1 MVGAMLTLRVL
12 SIRSM
17 TPPDAHEVVVD
28 GIEATIGRAPG
39 NLLALTDDP
48 AISRVHAKVIPSGDL
63 YLLRD
68 LSANGTVLQR
78 HGKKSD
84 INQEETALENG
95 DLIKIGEYLIA
106 VELATKPAEASPLQE
121 PSIRAQDQPEV
132 QPFPWPDSGEDPF
145 NWPQDI
151 HKPADP
157 FAPRQ
162 PALAASAAEGFESSG
177 LAVDPFMDLLNHF
190 AESSSPYE
198 PSISP
203 AGSFEAGAKPLM
215 EASAAFNAPTPTR
228 PVNDNDALI
237 AAFFDGSGLPFNPED
252 FQETETKER
261 FMHHLGRL
269 MRVLAEEG
277 RKSASARAA
286 VKRELHLD
294 VTQLR
299 SRNNNPLKFCSSNES
314 ALRGLLGLEA
324 ETYIDGESAI
334 QEIFT
339 DQLEQQLAI
348 QAALQASVQT
358 MLRSFEPEA
367 LLKEQPE
374 SGSLFS
380 IKGKAWDHYVEAY
393 PRLVENALKNI
404 YGEVFRSVYEQ
415 QIAILKNREV

>member
-28 GIEATIGRAPG
+28 GTEATIGRAPG

-63 YLLRD
+63 FLLRD

-78 HGKKSD
+78 QGKNLD
-84 INQEETALENG
+84 LNQEESALENG
-95 DLIKIGEYLIA
+95 DLIKIGDYLIA
-106 VELATKPAEASPLQE
+106 VELTTKPTVASSLQA

-157 FAPRQ
+157 FAPQQ
-162 PALAASAAEGFESSG
+162 PPLAASAVEGLEPSG
-177 LAVDPFMDLLNHF
+177 FVVDPFMDLLNHF
-190 AESSSPYE
+190 AESATPDE
-198 PSISP
+198 PSIRP
-203 AGSFEAGAKPLM
+203 AGAKPLM
-215 EASAAFNAPTPTR
+215 EASAGFNVPASTP
-228 PVNDNDALI
+228 PVNSNSALL
-237 AAFFDGSGLPFNPED
+237 AAFFDGTGLPFNPED
-252 FQETETKER
+252 FETTEAKER

-299 SRNNNPLKFCSSNES
+299 SRSNNPLKFCSSNES

-334 QEIFT
+334 QEVFR

-374 SGSLFS
+374 TGSLFS
-380 IKGKAWDHYVEAY
+380 AKGKVWDHYVEAY

-404 YGEVFRSVYEQ
+404 YGEVFRSVYER
-415 QIAILKNREV
+415 QIAILKDRED